1 MLALSD
7 SRSSLRDGLGGGE
20 GLFWGEHGLV
30 EGADVWE
37 EGSEEVGAVD
47 HAGGEVE
54 LEGGDVCA
62 GVEDGSF
69 EGEGELGFDA
79 GEVAI
84 GFVETLAEGGTVAET
99 FFDDGEGA
107 LARGAG
113 GVGDGGVGDG

>member
-1 MLALSD
+1 ML
-7 SRSSLRDGLGGGE
+7 
-20 GLFWGEHGLV
+20 

-37 EGSEEVGAVD
+37 HGAEEVGAVD

-62 GVEDGSF
+62 GVEDGAF

-84 GFVETLAEGGTVAET
+84 GFVEALAEGGTVAET

-107 LARGAG
+107 LAGG
-113 GVGDGGVGDG
+113 SCGVGDGGVSDGSAEGVGLGFEA